1 MNNYPKSTKS
11 IRILMHHN
19 KIFFTL
25 TITLFIKGESKFEGG
40 VENIKKIGHL
50 NLVAYFVEKMGVE
63 PTTS

>member
-1 MNNYPKSTKS
+1 MD
-11 IRILMHHN
+11 HN
-19 KIFFTL
+19 KRFFIL
-25 TITLFIKGESKFEGG
+25 ILTLFIKGESKFKGG